1 MKFNLYNLNYDKTI
15 IFTEIIDSGFEN
27 KELILKLNSIE
38 YEIVHEF
45 LKKQNGKIGVKTLGN
60 ELRYNSTLKSIFSC
74 VFEGMVII
82 KTTENRRAFIKNFLE
97 NYVQYYNETIYFFVL
112 ENNFGCDSNLVDNS
126 FIRVK
131 EIVEELSVFFEYF
144 NPIMEFPTIKIIEM
158 KGFENYFIETINGFS
173 KIQKYH

>member
-1 MKFNLYNLNYDKTI
+1 MGFVPNESNEIPFLFDIQKIEDKYKKSQVV
-15 IFTEIIDSGFEN
+15 DVRSGDTVRVHQKI
-27 KELILKLNSIE
+27 KEGSKERI
-38 YEIVHEF
+38 
-45 LKKQNGKIGVKTLGN
+45 Q
-60 ELRYNSTLKSIFSC
+60 

>member
-1 MKFNLYNLNYDKTI
+1 
-15 IFTEIIDSGFEN
+15 
-27 KELILKLNSIE
+27 
-38 YEIVHEF
+38 
-45 LKKQNGKIGVKTLGN
+45 
-60 ELRYNSTLKSIFSC
+60 
-74 VFEGMVII
+74 
-82 KTTENRRAFIKNFLE
+82 
-97 NYVQYYNETIYFFVL
+97 
-112 ENNFGCDSNLVDNS
+112 LVDNS